1 MADDGRVTLRE
12 QMRLAREARGLTQEI
27 AAEQVGIWQATWS
40 EIESGRVRPRANT
53 EALLW
58 RWLGVRP
65 EPVTIGE
72 RLRATR
78 GRRGLSQREAAAEA
92 GLSRSAFARAELG
105 GKPRPRTIAIAEA
118 WVWGGR

>member
-1 MADDGRVTLRE
+1 MTLRE

-40 EIESGRVRPRANT
+40 EIESCRVRPRAHT

-58 RWLGVRP
+58 RWIGVRP

-72 RLRATR
+72 RLRDER
-78 GRRGLSQREAAAEA
+78 GRRGLSQREAAADA
-92 GLSRSAFARAELG
+92 GLSRSAFARAERG
-105 GKPRPRTIAIAEA
+105 GRPGPKAISKINA
-118 WVWGGR
+118 WVGGAR